1 MQGPMLESL
10 HFMLGTQ
17 PPLFIVSICLLTSTM
32 NFLRVWSKLQTYIST
47 HTSVVCLFFYIE
59 IKKNTRC

>member
-32 NFLRVWSKLQTYIST
+32 NVLRVWSKLRLILLS
-47 HTSVVCLFFYIE
+47 FANFYI
-59 IKKNTRC
+59 